1 MKWNKIVGKS
11 LIITGSFL
19 SILGIT
25 ILIAKGNSMVT
36 FMSLPI
42 VFLGI
47 FIWYNPGK
55 NLPAKKDDS
64 RSVNG

>member
-11 LIITGSFL
+11 LIVAGSLL

-25 ILIAKGNSMVT
+25 IVLVKGNSMVT
-36 FMSLPI
+36 IMSIPI

-47 FIWYNPGK
+47 IIWHNAGENPS
-55 NLPAKKDDS
+55 AKKGDS
-64 RSVNG
+64 KSVNG